1 MRRFAPLL
9 TLPTCE
15 IQPVFGNVVK
25 QARVRTALES
35 WSPMSLS
42 VDPPRMDIRADPAT
56 PRRVLSQLVTQWSKT
71 RPIAVTQTA
80 GFLCLAEKVLV
91 DQGNW
96 PLNARN
102 VPGFRVDGV
111 SFESLCERLG
121 EAIQAAHDAE
131 RGEAPRW
138 VVTVGDHGAWG
149 AFNPS
154 GPYLNEPITTEIK
167 GGTARAAICQVAM
180 LQPNCFWAAE
190 AAVTRGHWGF
200 GGEPEPRRDEPE
212 EGPYHCD
219 IVFGFWS
226 AHHKETTEELVA
238 RLTSRPPVRPTGQA
252 VFWRQALE
260 TEVLIELAARG
271 PEAVQALT
279 DACRSTAAPRARQ
292 KRRGWLMALCSWRDN
307 REVVARFA
315 AAEIEKTDDRVD
327 RLGLGQLARVA
338 RGEPAMGDEWFEP
351 SARKPLHPAA
361 ASSAEANG
369 PGSDAGASTERVGW
383 LFGALA
389 GAAVVAAGLLLAV
402 AIRRRKRGT
411 ARELT
416 P

>member
-1 MRRFAPLL
+1 MNSVDLTLVAGRTGRTGRTRGERREWLWVFQHAAALVIATALAAPVSGGANASRRDLGDMPWLDKPMRRFAPLL

-180 LQPNCFWAAE
+180 LQPNCFWAA
-190 AAVTRGHWGF
+190 
-200 GGEPEPRRDEPE
+200 
-212 EGPYHCD
+212 
-219 IVFGFWS
+219 
-226 AHHKETTEELVA
+226 
-238 RLTSRPPVRPTGQA
+238 
-252 VFWRQALE
+252 
-260 TEVLIELAARG
+260 
-271 PEAVQALT
+271 
-279 DACRSTAAPRARQ
+279 
-292 KRRGWLMALCSWRDN
+292 
-307 REVVARFA
+307 
-315 AAEIEKTDDRVD
+315 
-327 RLGLGQLARVA
+327 
-338 RGEPAMGDEWFEP
+338 
-351 SARKPLHPAA
+351 
-361 ASSAEANG
+361 
-369 PGSDAGASTERVGW
+369 
-383 LFGALA
+383 
-389 GAAVVAAGLLLAV
+389 
-402 AIRRRKRGT
+402 
-411 ARELT
+411 
-416 P
+416 

>member
-80 GFLCLAEKVLV
+80 GFLCLAEKALV

-167 GGTARAAICQVAM
+167 GGTARTVICQVAM

-190 AAVTRGHWGF
+190 ATVRRGHWGF
-200 GGEPEPRRDEPE
+200 GREPEPRRDEPE
-212 EGPYHCD
+212 EASYHCD

-226 AHHKETTEELVA
+226 AHHKETTEQLVTM
-238 RLTSRPPVRPTGQA
+238 LTSPPVSPAGQA
-252 VFWRQALE
+252 RFRRQALE

-271 PEAVQALT
+271 PQAAQALT
-279 DACRSTAAPRARQ
+279 DAYRSTAASQARQ
-292 KRRGWLMALCSWRDN
+292 KLRGWLMALCSWGDN

-315 AAEIEKTDDRVD
+315 AAEIDKTDDRVD
-327 RLGLGQLARVA
+327 LLGLEMLARVA
-338 RGEPAMGDEWFEP
+338 RGEPAMGDEFFEP
-351 SARKPLHPAA
+351 RPRKPLHPAA
-361 ASSAEANG
+361 APGAEAGG
-369 PGSDAGASTERVGW
+369 PGSDAGAFTERVGW

-389 GAAVVAAGLLLAV
+389 GAAVVAAGLLLAA
-402 AIRRRKRGT
+402 AIRRRKRRT
-411 ARELT
+411 RRDVT